1 MANEHKLSS
10 AVRDTLVSDRVG
22 IDLIAESNGGARLE
36 VLVGDR
42 YGITIIGELLPGQTR
57 ELIVG
62 DGYGQSWTAGTV
74 SVIREVLIAEPPF
87 RNMHASVEYLVSVE
101 NEPISVHHRVN
112 GYKQA
117 VVMVR
122 PPMALPSTVKS
133 PHFVATL
140 REQSIQ
146 SVAREWARSTDFAM
160 QLREQVTMRRVFN
173 GMELMRSAIRVH
185 GYVQQVVRSRG
196 KTYVAV
202 SGVFMASQRQ
212 QVVQMRVVVEPVE
225 VRSAID
231 ARTLRQLF
239 LTSRKTVVVI
249 ITTEAH
255 VATLAHQTVLQD
267 TRPAPHSEIAARRL
281 YHMTVQQHIVIP
293 PGIDDRVAQYGQQVT
308 MRREITT
315 PFGTMQSATIRQQVV
330 KSIERAMHWSFA
342 DARSIVSLAVQHRDT
357 YGPAFAIGRHAA
369 SFVQQAV
376 QERTTG
382 VFERSVTKVGS
393 IRLSFVLGRDLPA
406 PWDVIDPTIGR
417 HGYTLSML
425 AVQHRV
431 TSPPQQVERDT
442 HFVYQVAAQAV
453 LGDAFP
459 LPDMPPAVIPDQYV
473 YQVGQQIVLRD
484 LGEWAL
490 VSSEKVFNVGQ
501 QVVVGDDAGW
511 IDASVP
517 QSEIRSF
524 TVGQAIAL
532 GDVFPSSMMVQS
544 ATEVAMLGQ
553 VFALG
558 DVMPDPFIPASEIQA
573 SALIEI
579 AAVGDA
585 QFPDPTIPLS
595 EVRSSLVASSVAVHD
610 PSLTGSFGMSEIS
623 MTSVLEFLI
632 IRDRS
637 LVGIPLRQGPRPIV
651 TVSMS

>member
-1 MANEHKLSS
+1 MLTGERVGMDLVTDIGGAV
-10 AVRDTLVSDRVG
+10 VRDVLTGYRVGQDWYGDVLSVERAVVTGDRVG
-22 IDLIAESNGGARLE
+22 RNVFGDVASVVREVLLKEPPYRVMHASKE
-36 VLVGDR
+36 VLVK
-42 YGITIIGELLPGQTR
+42 L
-57 ELIVG
+57 
-62 DGYGQSWTAGTV
+62 
-74 SVIREVLIAEPPF
+74 
-87 RNMHASVEYLVSVE
+87 E
-101 NEPISVHHRVN
+101 NEALTVARRVS
-112 GYKQA
+112 GYQQS

-122 PPMALPSTVKS
+122 PAMALPSTVKS
-133 PHFVATL
+133 PQIVPTL
-140 REQSIQ
+140 RQQAVQ
-146 SVAREWARSTDFAM
+146 SVTREWARSENFAM
-160 QLREQVTMRRVFN
+160 TLREQVTMRRIFN

-185 GYVQQVVRSRG
+185 GYVRQAVVSRG

-202 SGVFMASQRQ
+202 SGLFTAAQRQ
-212 QVVQMRVVVEPVE
+212 QVVQMRVVSAPVE
-225 VRSAID
+225 IRSAID
-231 ARTLRQLF
+231 ARTLRHMTV
-239 LTSRKTVVVI
+239 TSRKTVTVI

-281 YHMTVQQHIVIP
+281 YHMTVQRHDVVP

-308 MRREITT
+308 MKRAITT
-315 PFGTMQSATIRQQVV
+315 PFGLIQSATIRQQVV
-330 KSIERAMHWSFA
+330 KSIERAMHWSFSE
-342 DARSIVSLAVQHRDT
+342 ARSIVSLAVQHRDT
-357 YGPAFAIGRHAA
+357 YGPAFAIGRHTA

-376 QERTTG
+376 QERTVG
-382 VFERSVTKVGS
+382 VFERSVTEVRS
-393 IRLSFVLGRDLPA
+393 LRLSFIVGRDMPI
-406 PWDVIDPTIGR
+406 PSDVIDPTIGR
-417 HGYTLSML
+417 HAYTLSMMT
-425 AVQHRV
+425 VQHRV

-490 VSSEKVFNVGQ
+490 VSSEKVRSVGQ
-501 QVVVGDDAGW
+501 QVVVGDNAGW
-511 IDASVP
+511 VNASDP
-517 QSEIRSF
+517 QSEILTF
-524 TVGQAIAL
+524 TAAQAIAI
-532 GDVFPSSMMVQS
+532 GDVFPGSMEVQS
-544 ATEVAMLGQ
+544 AAEVAMLGQ
-553 VFALG
+553 AVAVG

>member
-1 MANEHKLSS
+1 ML
-10 AVRDTLVSDRVG
+10 TGQRVG
-22 IDLIAESNGGARLE
+22 IDFVTDIGGPVVRE
-36 VLVGDR
+36 VLTGHRVGMNVYNDVLAVERIVLTGDR
-42 YGITIIGELLPGQTR
+42 
-57 ELIVG
+57 VG
-62 DGYGQSWTAGTV
+62 RNVYADTA
-74 SVIREVLIAEPPF
+74 SVVREVLIKEPPF
-87 RNMHASVEYLVSVE
+87 RAIHVSREALVKME
-101 NEPISVHHRVN
+101 NESLTVARRVSS
-112 GYKQA
+112 YRQA

-122 PPMALPSTVKS
+122 PTMALPSTVKS
-133 PHFVATL
+133 PQIVPSLREVVVQAATREWGRSTEFGMTL
-140 REQSIQ
+140 RH
-146 SVAREWARSTDFAM
+146 
-160 QLREQVTMRRVFN
+160 QVVMRRIFN
-173 GMELMRSAIRVH
+173 GMDLMRSAIRVH

-202 SGVFMASQRQ
+202 SGLFTAAQRQ
-212 QVVQMRVVVEPVE
+212 QVVQMRVVSAPVE
-225 VRSAID
+225 IRSPID
-231 ARTLRQLF
+231 ARTLRHMTI
-239 LTSRKTVVVI
+239 TSRKTVTVI

-255 VATLAHQTVLQD
+255 VASLVQQAVVED

-281 YHMTVQQHIVIP
+281 YHMTVQRHDVVP

-308 MRREITT
+308 MKRAITT
-315 PFGTMQSATIRQQVV
+315 PFGLIQSATIRQQVV
-330 KSIERAMHWSFA
+330 KSIERAMHWSFTE
-342 DARSIVSLAVQHRDT
+342 ARSIVALTVQHRDT
-357 YGPAFAIGRHAA
+357 YGPAFAVGRHTAA
-369 SFVQQAV
+369 FVQQAV
-376 QERTTG
+376 QERTVG
-382 VFERSVTKVGS
+382 VFERSITEVGS
-393 IRLSFVLGRDLPA
+393 LRIAFMLGRDMPI
-406 PWDVIDPTIGR
+406 PSDVIDPTIGR
-417 HGYTLSML
+417 HAYTLSMMT
-425 AVQHRV
+425 VQHRV
-431 TSPPQQVERDT
+431 TSPPQQVEKDT

-453 LGDAFP
+453 LGDSFP

-473 YQVGQQIVLRD
+473 YQVGQAVVLRD

-490 VSSEKVFNVGQ
+490 VSSEKVRSVGQ
-501 QVVVGDDAGW
+501 QVVVGDAAGW

-517 QSEIRSF
+517 RSEIL
-524 TVGQAIAL
+524 TYTAAQAIAI
-532 GDVFPSSMMVQS
+532 GDVFPGSMEVQS
-544 ATEVAMLGQ
+544 AAEVAMLGQ
-553 VFALG
+553 AVAVG